1 MENHELTP
9 GPRCSVNIEQSKAVS
24 HGERQPKVRGGG
36 KIQATQQF

>member
-24 HGERQPKVRGGG
+24 HGGENSVRET
-36 KIQATQQF
+36 A

>member
-24 HGERQPKVRGGG
+24 HSENSVRET
-36 KIQATQQF
+36 A

>member
-24 HGERQPKVRGGG
+24 HGENSRTP
-36 KIQATQQF
+36 